1 MKSWSHGLLA
11 ASLCLS
17 SRMRFYLHQRQLT
30 PDPENLPEIVKMP
43 TSEKVE
49 IDSVR
54 GTKIQA
60 VLDLPADMPEAGY
73 PLVVFAHGFQ
83 GSKEESGAFTDVAKG
98 LAEQGIASL
107 RLDFP
112 GCGEESGRFYGLYA
126 GKYAR

>member
-11 ASLCLS
+11 AGLCLS
-17 SRMRFYLHQRQLT
+17 LAGCASTPAPTPTPT
-30 PDPENLPEIVKMP
+30 PDPENLPETVKIP

-73 PLVVFAHGFQ
+73 PLVC
-83 GSKEESGAFTDVAKG
+83 
-98 LAEQGIASL
+98 L
-107 RLDFP
+107 
-112 GCGEESGRFYGLYA
+112 LYTSDA
-126 GKYAR
+126 ADE

>member
-11 ASLCLS
+11 AGLCLS
-17 SRMRFYLHQRQLT
+17 LAGCASTPAPTPTPT
-30 PDPENLPEIVKMP
+30 PDPENLPETVKIP

-98 LAEQGIASL
+98 L
-107 RLDFP
+107 
-112 GCGEESGRFYGLYA
+112 
-126 GKYAR
+126 